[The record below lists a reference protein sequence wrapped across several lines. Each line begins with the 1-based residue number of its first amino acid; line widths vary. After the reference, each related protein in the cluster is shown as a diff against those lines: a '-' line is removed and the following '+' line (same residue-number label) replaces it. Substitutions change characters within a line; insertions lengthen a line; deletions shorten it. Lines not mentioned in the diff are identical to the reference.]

1 MPRNSNQI
9 KKHIVLRRSDRNLA
23 PAQKSTTLV
32 AKGVEKTFV
41 LSALWRTSIPVAN
54 FVRRRTNSDIPRPKS
69 PGGTLLLDVWF
80 GFGEPSMQRME
91 LVCIRLVL
99 TA

>member
-54 FVRRRTNSDIPRPKS
+54 FVRRQTNSDIPRPKS
-69 PGGTLLLDVWF
+69 REARGCLMYGSVSVNLPGSPWNWF
-80 GFGEPSMQRME
+80 
-91 LVCIRLVL
+91 
-99 TA
+99 A